1 MNSERASAHGELHYG
16 MNPKISEEIPSADG
30 ARVRRR
36 RPDAYVLSSDDALLL
51 ELGPLLG
58 ERFRSRPVDQI
69 EDLPAESAVPWLAV
83 IDATRPDARAMVH
96 RIEQL
101 HPRAPLVVV
110 AADGQESSWQAAQ
123 ARGSICAVV
132 SLQQLSSPALREA
145 LDKAEKRLDAAPAPG
160 TAEAPAIPGAPSG
173 RRPALII
180 GAAVA
185 VIAAAAVIWLVAR
198 DNKPAAS
205 AGRPKTEAAV
215 RPVDITPGNDAAPAP
230 QRSVFELLSDARVA
244 FRDQDR
250 LLPRSDGTRRGDSAV
265 ELYAQVLT
273 QDPQNEEARDGL
285 RRLFSVARSRMQT
298 DLAAGR
304 LDEARTM
311 LAIFKSAGLEADATR
326 ALENDITAAQPKWL
340 QVQTRRAISGGD
352 LAIAE
357 QLLTQYAATNPDK
370 ASIQELRRAIDARQG
385 DQQLQGLGDEVRAA
399 ITAGNLLEPANNNA
413 RTRLLAMRQQNR
425 NHPATVAAQ
434 RDLQE
439 ALLAR
444 ARETQRA
451 GQPDNAQRLLT
462 SAAEFGTTAEITELR
477 RQMQVEGEQV
487 AAARIVAIAPPAPAP
502 TAVVA
507 TPAASAAPGFI
518 AAKPLRA
525 LNVTYPA
532 RASEIGQ
539 QGFVIVEF
547 TLRADG
553 SAADVGVAEA
563 SPAGVFD
570 RAATDAVSRGRYDIA
585 ALGDSK
591 QPRRARLK
599 VTFKPMQS
607 K

>member
-1 MNSERASAHGELHYG
+1 
-16 MNPKISEEIPSADG
+16 MNPKVSEEIPSADG
-30 ARVRRR
+30 ARARRR
-36 RPDAYVLSSDDALLL
+36 RPDAYVISSDDALLL

-58 ERFRSRPVDQI
+58 ERFRSRPVEQI
-69 EDLPAESAVPWLAV
+69 EDLPANSAVPWLAV
-83 IDATRPDARAMVH
+83 IDATRPDARALVH

-101 HPRAPLVVV
+101 HPQAPLVVV
-110 AADGQESSWQAAQ
+110 TADGQESGWQAAQ

-132 SLQQLSSPALREA
+132 TLHQLSSPALREA
-145 LDKAEKRLDAAPAPG
+145 LDKAEKRLDSAPPPG
-160 TAEAPAIPGAPSG
+160 ATVETGAPSAAPSA
-173 RRPALII
+173 RRPWMII
-180 GAAVA
+180 AAAAAV
-185 VIAAAAVIWLVAR
+185 VVVAAVIWLAAR
-198 DNKPAAS
+198 DNKPAATV
-205 AGRPKTEAAV
+205 GRTPAATAA
-215 RPVDITPGNDAAPAP
+215 RPADGTAGNDAAPAP

-250 LLPRSDGTRRGDSAV
+250 LLPRSDGGRRGDSAV
-265 ELYAQVLT
+265 ELYAQVLA
-273 QDPQNEEARDGL
+273 QEPQNEEARDGL
-285 RRLFSVARSRMQT
+285 RRLFSVARSRMQA

-304 LDEARTM
+304 LDDARTM
-311 LAIFKSAGLEADATR
+311 LGIFKSAGLEADATR

-340 QVQTRRAISGGD
+340 QAQIRRAIAGGD
-352 LAIAE
+352 LNGAE

-385 DQQLQGLGDEVRAA
+385 DQQLQGMGDEVRAA
-399 ITAGNLLEPANNNA
+399 IAAGNLLEPASNNA
-413 RTRLLAMRQQNR
+413 RARVLVMRQQNR

-444 ARETQRA
+444 AREAQRG
-451 GQPDNAQRLLT
+451 GQADNAQRLLT
-462 SAAEFGTTAEITELR
+462 SAAEFGASAEITELR
-477 RQMQVEGEQV
+477 RQMQVEAEQV
-487 AAARIVAIAPPAPAP
+487 ATARAVTAAPAAPAPAP
-502 TAVVA
+502 AVT
-507 TPAASAAPGFI
+507 TPAASASPGFI
-518 AAKPLRA
+518 TARPVRA
-525 LNVTYPA
+525 LNVTYPP
-532 RASEIGQ
+532 RASETGQ

-553 SAADVGVAEA
+553 SAADVAVAEA

-570 RAATDAVSRGRYDIA
+570 KAATDAVGRGRYDVT

-599 VTFKPMQS
+599 VTFKPAQS